1 MYLGNIYIR
10 FKNLE
15 LEKKMEL
22 YNDWLIVNHLDE
34 YVLYPNNDEGIE
46 LCFERTFSSMCS
58 TVDITDELTHSTHYD
73 ISDRLVMHD
82 RDIPYGFKSLTDV
95 EIEGYFSQN
104 NFLDWLEGLKG

>member
-1 MYLGNIYIR
+1 MNMNKLYLRGVS
-10 FKNLE
+10 L
-15 LEKKMEL
+15 
-22 YNDWLIVNHLDE
+22 
-34 YVLYPNNDEGIE
+34 NN
-46 LCFERTFSSMCS
+46 
-58 TVDITDELTHSTHYD
+58 TDELTHSTHYD